1 MNQSFYTAS
10 VGAGM
15 HQSRLDIISNN
26 LANINTEGYKNKSS
40 SFVNLLY
47 NNINEAQESRSLK
60 SGNGI
65 KVIGTE
71 TDFKQGMLN
80 NTGEPLDYA
89 IKGEGYFAVQSPATG
104 EIFYTRD
111 GSFMMS
117 QPVDFDGENL
127 NLVTKEG
134 FYVLDSNE
142 EPIVVQN
149 INEDLDIGVYTFQIL
164 NGMESI
170 GDGKFRPTEKNGI
183 PELVEDADILG
194 KGILEM
200 SNVDLIKE
208 MSKIVETQR
217 AYQFAI
223 KMIQTSD
230 DITGMINSLR

>member
-127 NLVTKEG
+127 NLVTTEG

>member
-15 HQSRLDIISNN
+15 HQSRLDVISNN
-26 LANINTEGYKNKSS
+26 LANVNTDGYKNKSS
-40 SFVNLLY
+40 VFANLMY
-47 NNINEAQESRSLK
+47 NNINEAQQSRSLK
-60 SGNGI
+60 SGTGI
-65 KVIGTE
+65 KIEGTE
-71 TDFKQGMLN
+71 TDFSQGQLN

-89 IKGEGYFAVQSPATG
+89 IRGAGYFAVQSPVTG
-104 EIFYTRD
+104 DVFYTRD

-117 QPVDFDGENL
+117 QPVDFDGEIF

-142 EPIVVQN
+142 EPIEVKN
-149 INEDLDIGVYTFQIL
+149 AEENMDIGVYTFPIL
-164 NGMESI
+164 NGMESV
-170 GDGKFRPTEKNGI
+170 GNGKFKPTEKNGL
-183 PELVEDADILG
+183 PEIINGEEVLE
-194 KGILEM
+194 KGVVEM
-200 SNVDLIKE
+200 SNVDLARE

-230 DITGMINSLR
+230 DVTGMINSLR